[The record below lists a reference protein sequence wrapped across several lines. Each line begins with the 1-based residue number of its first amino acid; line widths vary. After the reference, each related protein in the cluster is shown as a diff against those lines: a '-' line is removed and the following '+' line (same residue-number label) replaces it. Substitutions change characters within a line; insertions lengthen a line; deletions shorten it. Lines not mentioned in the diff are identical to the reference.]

1 MPNPVDL
8 PSLKPGERVQ
18 DSLLVLDVEARATT
32 DGNPYTVLVLGNSTG
47 RISTE
52 PFWIERQDAVA
63 GMRRG
68 HVVQV
73 IGEVTRYRDRPQ
85 LKVVSVRPPSSSRCS
100 RRRPAADRSSPPRGR
115 QYRADRSAATF
126 STMSMSPAG

>member
-47 RISTE
+47 RIATE
-52 PFWIERQDAVA
+52 PFWLERQDAVA
-63 GMRRG
+63 GIRQG

-73 IGEVTRYRDRPQ
+73 IGEVAQYRDQLQ
-85 LKVVSVRPPSSSRCS
+85 LKAVSLRPLPEGLV
-100 RRRPAADRSSPPRGR
+100 D
-115 QYRADRSAATF
+115 
-126 STMSMSPAG
+126 PAGLLPS